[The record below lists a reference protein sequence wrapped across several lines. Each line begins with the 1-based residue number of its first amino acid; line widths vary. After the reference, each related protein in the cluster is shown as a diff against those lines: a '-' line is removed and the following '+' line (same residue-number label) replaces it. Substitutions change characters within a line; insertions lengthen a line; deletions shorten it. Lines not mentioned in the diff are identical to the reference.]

1 MCIFSKYCR
10 GQLIF
15 SSEFEPNLKTEE
27 GSAFF
32 RRFPADFP
40 RNFADQI
47 INFDQFANLL
57 RERVEIIQEEINT
70 GMINSY
76 NSAILLVNQNLFKLL
91 FRYLLYYDGRNTNG
105 LASLKTFSSDIFRKI
120 REKKLLRFWGQMF
133 GPRVLSGFTSRSSG
147 INDPTR
153 ERRKL
158 SNKIC
163 NPFQAHLGT

>member
-57 RERVEIIQEEINT
+57 RERVEIIQQ
-70 GMINSY
+70 Y
-76 NSAILLVNQNLFKLL
+76 FLVNWNLFKLL
-91 FRYLLYYDGRNTNG
+91 FRYLFYFHDRNTNG
-105 LASLKTFSSDIFRKI
+105 LATLKTISFDIFRKLSAKNL
-120 REKKLLRFWGQMF
+120 REIGEKNKQNLLRIWVQYFLTCKPHKG
-133 GPRVLSGFTSRSSG
+133 
-147 INDPTR
+147 
-153 ERRKL
+153 
-158 SNKIC
+158 C
-163 NPFQAHLGT
+163 

>member
-91 FRYLLYYDGRNTNG
+91 FRYLLYYHDRNTNG
-105 LASLKTFSSDIFRKI
+105 LASLKTFLSDIFRKI
-120 REKKLLRFWGQMF
+120 REKKTASVLGSDVWASSFVWFYQQILR
-133 GPRVLSGFTSRSSG
+133 
-147 INDPTR
+147 D
-153 ERRKL
+153 
-158 SNKIC
+158 
-163 NPFQAHLGT
+163 